1 MLPTEK
7 EAAVAQSGSY
17 EQQYTGDEEEG
28 ERAISSERSQDTVKK
43 ISDTEENRKS
53 KVVRVNQQNSEIS
66 GFSLRDKQVIIDNLD
81 YSATH
86 TGVPSASMTNVRD

>member
-1 MLPTEK
+1 
-7 EAAVAQSGSY
+7 
-17 EQQYTGDEEEG
+17 
-28 ERAISSERSQDTVKK
+28 
-43 ISDTEENRKS
+43 
-53 KVVRVNQQNSEIS
+53 VRVNQQNSEIS